1 MPKTIMIVDDALSI
15 RGLVR
20 MTLENVGY
28 SVIEANHGRD
38 ALEKLN
44 AASSVMDLIILDL
57 YMPEMDGMALIAAL
71 KAESRLRRI
80 PLVVLTKETDPAAR
94 RRGQEA
100 GAKAWV
106 VKPFRPNTILNVVQR
121 IIG

>member
-20 MTLENVGY
+20 MTLESVGY

-71 KAESRLRRI
+71 KSESRLRRI
-80 PLVVLTKETDPAAR
+80 PLVVLTKETAPAAR